1 MPDGVGHT
9 EVDTTS
15 RADAGE
21 PPEGALRRTA
31 WVLGLLMAA
40 LGCAVLAGWWLDVPS
55 VTRVV
60 GDFTPMKPN
69 AALGVAV
76 GGLGI
81 AAAAWVPQR
90 PWTRPA
96 VHAAGVLLIAVGGLT
111 LLQVATG
118 ADLELDTWLLP
129 AGADADS
136 PHPGRMAHLAAAVF
150 IAIGAG
156 LLAVTRGRRPLADLL
171 AFAAVS
177 VGYVALLGYLYGVSS
192 LYQVGAYSGMA
203 VHMAGAACVLA
214 VGLELCMPDHG
225 LATLLRDKGGAGR
238 ITRTLMPTVA
248 IVVPLIGWLVLRG
261 QNSGWYNAGFSAA
274 VIVASVGIL
283 GSALTLRAAVH
294 ARRSDERRDSALR
307 SLEELTHT
315 LEDKVTER
323 TAAAAAVAR
332 DLIAVFDAAPVG
344 MLRLDSDGRCFG
356 ANARWRQMS
365 GLTLADSLNAGW
377 LNALH
382 PDDRPEVRHTVTVL
396 DEYAPVTCRVLTPE
410 GPRTALYAVRA
421 GVPPANGQVSYI
433 ATFSDIH
440 AETEARRALEA
451 ARARVSAA
459 FDASSMGI
467 ALVGL
472 DGTILEANQRLGELT
487 GVAPQRLVGRRFA
500 DLLAAEWARAEEEL
514 RSALLGAHRSY
525 GSLECELSGP
535 PGNGAWVLANVALVD
550 TQPVGPQYFVTELQD
565 ITARKLADER
575 LAHAALHDALTG
587 LPNRM
592 LVMDRLTHALR
603 RAERAGT
610 SVGLL
615 FVDVDHFK
623 VVNDRL
629 GHHAGDEV
637 LRIVGDRILRAA
649 RPSDTVS
656 RFGGDEFVIVCE
668 DLSAIS
674 EIVRVAERFRRA
686 IAAPIIV
693 GGVDLTVD
701 VSIGVAMAHT
711 SSVAPDGLLRDADA
725 AMYDAKAQ
733 GRGRCVVFDE
743 RMRSRL
749 TKWITVE
756 TGLSGAVR
764 RGEVLALYQPIVRLQ
779 SGAVVG
785 VEALAR
791 WQPAGHE
798 LMTAAEFIPV
808 AEDTGLIAEIG
819 DHVLQ
824 LACVT
829 ASAWRCAERGIRMS
843 VNVSAHQLLAGAFA
857 DNVMLALSTADL
869 DPSVLCLELT
879 ESVLI
884 EAADAVHSLQELREQ
899 GVHVAI
905 DDFGVGFSSLGYLRR
920 FPVDVLKI
928 DKVFVDGMLA
938 NPRDAAIVTGI
949 VHLGRSLGM
958 DVVVE
963 GIEERAQLTALV
975 ELGCELGQGHLF
987 SAAASADEVLDPRRS
1002 RLSPNVDNNSAGV

>member
-1 MPDGVGHT
+1 MPDGADRTQG
-9 EVDTTS
+9 DARP
-15 RADAGE
+15 RADAE
-21 PPEGALRRTA
+21 APPDRAIRRTA
-31 WVLGLLMAA
+31 RVLGLVMAA
-40 LGCAVLAGWWLDVPS
+40 LGCAVLAGWWLDVQS

-76 GGLGI
+76 AGLGVV
-81 AAAAWVPQR
+81 AAARVPER
-90 PWTRPA
+90 PWTRAA
-96 VHAAGVLLIAVGGLT
+96 VHAAGIFLIAIGGVT
-111 LLQVATG
+111 LLEVATG
-118 ADLELDTWLLP
+118 ADLQLDTWLLP

-136 PHPGRMAHLAAAVF
+136 PHPGRMAQLAAAVF
-150 IAIGAG
+150 VAIGAG
-156 LLAVTRGRRPLADLL
+156 LLAVTRGRRPLAHLL
-171 AFAAVS
+171 AFAAAG

-203 VHMAGAACVLA
+203 VHMAAAACVLA
-214 VGLELCMPDHG
+214 LGLELCMPDHG

-248 IVVPLIGWLVLRG
+248 VVVPLVGWLVLRG
-261 QNSGWYNAGFSAA
+261 QSSGWYNASFGAA

-294 ARRSDERRDSALR
+294 ARRSDERREVALR

-315 LEDKVTER
+315 LEDKVAER
-323 TAAAAAVAR
+323 TSAAAAVAR

-344 MLRLDSDGRCFG
+344 MLRLDADGRCFS

-365 GLTLADSLNAGW
+365 GLTLADSLDTGW
-377 LNALH
+377 LDALH
-382 PDDRPEVRHTVTVL
+382 PDDRPDVLHTVTVFG
-396 DEYAPVTCRVLTPE
+396 EHPPVTCRVLTPE
-410 GPRTALYAVRA
+410 GPRTALYAARA
-421 GVPPANGQVSYI
+421 GVPPANGQVGYI

-451 ARARVSAA
+451 ARARVTAA

-467 ALVGL
+467 ALVGI
-472 DGTILEANQRLGELT
+472 DGMIMEANQGLGELT
-487 GVAPQRLVGRRFA
+487 GVAPPRLVGRRFA
-500 DLLAAEWARAEEEL
+500 DLLAPAWARAEEEL
-514 RSALLGAHRSY
+514 RSALLGAQRTY
-525 GSLECELSGP
+525 GALECELAGP
-535 PGNGAWVLANVALVD
+535 PGDRAWVLANVALVD
-550 TQPVGPQYFVTELQD
+550 TLPAAPQYFVVELQD
-565 ITARKLADER
+565 ITAHKLADER

-592 LVMDRLTHALR
+592 LVMDRLNHALR

-629 GHHAGDEV
+629 GHHAGDDV

-668 DLSAIS
+668 DLSAAT
-674 EIVRVAERFRRA
+674 EIVRVADRLRRA
-686 IAAPIIV
+686 VSAPMVV

-701 VSIGVAMAHT
+701 ASIGIATARGAYVP
-711 SSVAPDGLLRDADA
+711 PDVLLRDADA
-725 AMYDAKAQ
+725 ALYDAKAQ

-749 TKWITVE
+749 TKWIDVE
-756 TGLSGAVR
+756 TGLTGAVR
-764 RGEVLALYQPIVRLQ
+764 RGEVVALYQPIVKLQ
-779 SGAVVG
+779 TGELVG

-791 WQPAGHE
+791 WQPAGRE
-798 LMTAAEFIPV
+798 QMMAADFIPV
-808 AEDTGLIAEIG
+808 AEETGLIGEIG
-819 DHVLQ
+819 DHVLRQ
-824 LACVT
+824 ACIT
-829 ASAWRCAERGIRMS
+829 ATAWRCAERGIRMS
-843 VNVSAHQLLAGAFA
+843 VNVSAHQLLARNFA
-857 DNVMLALSTADL
+857 DDVMVALNTADL

-884 EAADAVHSLQELREQ
+884 EAVGAVHALQELRDQ

-905 DDFGVGFSSLGYLRR
+905 DDFGVGFSSLSYLRR

-928 DKVFVDGMLA
+928 DKMFVDGLLA
-938 NPRDAAIVTGI
+938 NQRDAAIVTGI
-949 VHLGRSLGM
+949 VHLGRSLGI
-958 DVVVE
+958 DVIVE

-975 ELGCELGQGHLF
+975 DLGCELGQGHLF
-987 SAAASADEVLDPRRS
+987 SVAAIADEVLDPRQS
-1002 RLSPNVDNNSAGV
+1002 SLHPNVNDNSGV